1 MAITAPLSKYKKNN
15 ALIVVAIC
23 IGLAVIFAYDGY
35 LSKYE
40 WSLRRSFYDK
50 HMKDGIPSSTMNF
63 NRKSPPFF
71 LGAAVLAVIY
81 FSAIRNKKLV
91 ADGNELIINGKDR
104 IPYDSIEKIDK
115 TFFDSKGYF
124 VISYKKNEN
133 QESELR
139 ISDKT
144 YDNLQAVL
152 DELVATIS

>member
-15 ALIVVAIC
+15 ALIIVAVC
-23 IGLAVIFAYDGY
+23 IGAAVIFAYDGY

-50 HMKDGIPSSTMNF
+50 HMKDGVPSSTMNF
-63 NRKSPPFF
+63 NRKSPPFL
-71 LGAAVLAVIY
+71 LGAGVLAGLY
-81 FSAIRNKKLV
+81 FAAIRNKKIV
-91 ADGNELIINGKDR
+91 ADGRELIINSKDR

-124 VISYKKNEN
+124 VISYKKKEN

-139 ISDKT
+139 LSDRT
-144 YDNLQAVL
+144 YDNLPAVL
-152 DELVATIS
+152 DELVAKIS